1 MIDTSSALLLTLLA
15 IPGVALLAAVRLLF
29 GGQRDAS
36 RGSMRIQ
43 LSLLGWLCIWLAIIG
58 AVVGVC
64 GATPIVFLLLGGV
77 LVVGLMVWIRLR
89 RAEHRA
95 LVGAIAV
102 AAQRGVPTSDM
113 ARAYAGETV
122 SGTRSRALALATMVD
137 AGVPLDAAVVRAPLW
152 LGTGMHVAIR
162 TGCALGAIGPALA
175 SEMGSGR
182 EMEEAIRPLAPRL
195 WYLAVVLNVGTGIV
209 TFVFLKIVPIFD
221 RMFQEFELPLPMPT
235 ILLIRVA
242 RWVVDLGPIT
252 LLMYGAIPVVLIVVT
267 LLYIGIL
274 PRSLPLLDRLFR
286 RYDGAIVL
294 RNLAV
299 AVQRGVPLL
308 AALELVGHVYPLR
321 SVRRWM
327 LGAASRV
334 AGGASWS
341 DSLRATGL
349 IGRVD
354 VAVLKAAERAGN
366 LPWAMR
372 EVADSLVRREVLRWQ
387 WCLNIAG
394 PLVMASF
401 GLCVAL
407 IVIPLFLPLIALIE
421 GLSR

>member
-1 MIDTSSALLLTLLA
+1 MIDSAPALLLTLLA
-15 IPGVALLAAVRLLF
+15 IPGLALLVAVRLLF
-29 GGQRDAS
+29 GGRSDAR
-36 RGSMRIQ
+36 RGSMRMQ

-64 GATPIVFLLLGGV
+64 GATPIVFLLLGSV

-102 AAQRGVPTSDM
+102 AAQRGVPIADM

-122 SGTRSRALALATMVD
+122 SGTRSRALALAAMVE

-162 TGCALGAIGPALA
+162 TGSSVGALAPALV
-175 SEMGSGR
+175 SELASGR

-195 WYLAVVLNVGTGIV
+195 WYLAVVLSIGTAIV
-209 TFVFLKIVPIFD
+209 TFVFVKIVPIFD
-221 RMFQEFELPLPMPT
+221 RMFQEFELPLPTPT
-235 ILLIRVA
+235 ILLIRTA
-242 RWVVDLGPIT
+242 RWVVDLGP
-252 LLMYGAIPVVLIVVT
+252 LPLVFYGAILVALLVVT
-267 LLYIGIL
+267 LLYIGVL
-274 PRSLPLLDRLFR
+274 PRSLPILDRLFR

-299 AVQRGVPLL
+299 AVRRGLPMEV
-308 AALELVGHVYPLR
+308 ALELVGHVYPLQ
-321 SVRRWM
+321 SVRRWL

-334 AGGASWS
+334 AGGGSWS
-341 DSLRATGL
+341 DSLRATRL
-349 IGRVD
+349 IGQVD
-354 VAVLKAAERAGN
+354 VAVLNAAERAGN
-366 LPWAMR
+366 LPWAMQ
-372 EVADSLVRREVLRWQ
+372 EVADSLVRREVYRWQ
-387 WCLNIAG
+387 WWLNVVG
-394 PLVMASF
+394 PLVTASF